1 MVWLCVSPRAHVLLR
16 KIILSTCSKC
26 NSHKT
31 DPVQT
36 NGVLLSQHG
45 CEAIDVKENTPPAL
59 LLVPAR
65 WVINPEEGGGG
76 EGEVPSLAGV
86 GALHHSCCPATL
98 HPSALDMCSKLKM
111 EKVLLVLKSSQPL
124 IGYFP
129 PVVTRLPLF
138 SDSQNKTLCLPH

>member
-1 MVWLCVSPRAHVLLR
+1 MVWLCVSPCARVLLC

-45 CEAIDVKENTPPAL
+45 GEAKDVKENTPPAL
-59 LLVPAR
+59 LLVPAK
-65 WVINPEEGGGG
+65 WIINQEEGGRG
-76 EGEVPSLAGV
+76 EGEVPSWAGV
-86 GALHHSCCPATL
+86 GALHHSCCPSTL
-98 HPSALDMCSKLKM
+98 HPSALHMCSKLKI
-111 EKVLLVLKSSQPL
+111 EGKKLTAINL
-124 IGYFP
+124 ILS
-129 PVVTRLPLF
+129 PVVTGLPLF